1 MQTFFIDD
9 KTLQMEETNSKGR
22 KIRCVIETGTEY
34 HWMSGEEMKSVMFV
48 RFEKLLVGGSA
59 LCHTSTGLKLEASE
73 VLAWKRNATPLLPQ
87 LGEWE
92 EDEPED
98 EPEAK
103 LEVAPRRKPV
113 KPVRRSIRL
122 QHVVQKNYSET
133 SDDELDS

>member
-1 MQTFFIDD
+1 MQIFFIDD
-9 KTLQMEETNSKGR
+9 KTLRMEETNSKGR

-34 HWMSGEEMKSVMFV
+34 HWMSCEEMKSVVFV
-48 RFEKLLVGGSA
+48 RFEKLVIGGSA

-92 EDEPED
+92 DEN
-98 EPEAK
+98 K
-103 LEVAPRRKPV
+103 LEDAPRRSV
-113 KPVRRSIRL
+113 RL